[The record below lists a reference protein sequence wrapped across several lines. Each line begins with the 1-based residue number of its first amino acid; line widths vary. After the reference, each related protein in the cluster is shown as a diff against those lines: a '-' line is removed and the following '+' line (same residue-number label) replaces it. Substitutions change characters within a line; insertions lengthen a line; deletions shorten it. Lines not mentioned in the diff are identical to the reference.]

1 MPFRFLTC
9 ACPLTASGTNLLGLV
24 KHLAGLEAEYFGGCL
39 GHPWPDHVLWNEDAG
54 PNADMWATAD
64 ESPEQI
70 IDLYRRAQSWAD
82 ATIADLPLD
91 APRRTCPGGS
101 LRATTPHCTGLL
113 VHMIA
118 ETARHAGH
126 MDVLRETIDGQRGLL
141 QNVSNLP
148 DVDDAWWQ
156 QYVARLRRLAESL
169 EPPLGDRPKGVGAG
183 MPQEPARERVL
194 WSGQKAGTRRAVRA

>member
-1 MPFRFLTC
+1 MDMKETLCGYLQSLRDTVVWKLDG
-9 ACPLTASGTNLLGLV
+9 ASERDLRMPLTASGTNLLGLV

-39 GHPWPDHVLWNEDAG
+39 GHPWPEPVPSWDEDAE

-70 IDLYRRAQSWAD
+70 IDLYRRTQSWAD

-91 APRRTCPGGS
+91 APAHVPWWQPQ
-101 LRATTPHCTGLL
+101 ATTLHRLL

-126 MDVLRETIDGQRGLL
+126 MDVLRETVDGQRGLL

-156 QYVARLRRLAESL
+156 QYVARLRRLAESS
-169 EPPLGDRPKGVGAG
+169 GAAPG
-183 MPQEPARERVL
+183 
-194 WSGQKAGTRRAVRA
+194 